1 MRKSMQIIIAD
12 DDSVLR
18 WLLRASLTR
27 VGHEVIEVADGKAA
41 WEIIQRERI
50 QLVITDWVMPSLD
63 GVELI
68 RRIRAANIPTYTY
81 IILLTAKSE
90 KEEIIEGLEAGAD
103 DYLTKP
109 FDPGEMLAR
118 VAIGERI
125 LNLETRLREYKDQLE
140 ILATHDS
147 LTGLLNRRATYQH
160 AEQALLLAEQE
171 ATSLSLILLDVDHFK
186 AINDQYGHLSGD
198 QALRLV
204 AETILQATRPQ
215 DFVGRWGGEEFVL
228 VLPKTSLAEAEKIAE
243 KIRQKMAT
251 TTLVLPEG
259 DVRLFVSLGLTSSSP
274 KNPCPLD
281 TLVQQADQAL
291 YCAKR
296 QGRNCVR
303 LFNPL
308 SQLPEL

>member
-1 MRKSMQIIIAD
+1 MQIIIAD

>member
-1 MRKSMQIIIAD
+1 MQIIIAD

-160 AEQALLLAEQE
+160 AERELLLAEQE

-204 AETILQATRPQ
+204 AETIRQATRPQ

-251 TTLVLPEG
+251 TALVLPEG